1 MKKIRKTA
9 FCAVRLD
16 ASTGKE
22 WLDTSTITLH
32 PEDTKKEAQLSER
45 YVPDWAKGNPVVRVV
60 KIEIR
65 EVE

>member
-1 MKKIRKTA
+1 MKLEKFA
-9 FCAVRLD
+9 FCAVRRD
-16 ASTGKE
+16 PYTGKE

-45 YVPDWAKGNPVVRVV
+45 YIPQWTKENPVIRIA
-60 KIEIR
+60 KILIQ